1 MGNGPVETFNFQCL
15 STSALDVT
23 AHDTIPGVSDSV
35 CLPSAASAV
44 PTTTVTPRHSALVRV
59 THWITALCF
68 LALLVSGAEIVVSH
82 PRFYWGETGNDLTPT
97 LFKLPIPASRTL
109 VPTGYGYQMPDQ
121 NGWSRYLH
129 FQSAW
134 ILVFTGLLY
143 VISISMNGYLRKSLL
158 PGKAD
163 LSVRAFSLAIVD
175 HLRFKRPSEAEA
187 WSYNLLQRFSYLFV
201 IFVLFP
207 LVIWT
212 GLAMSPAFV
221 SAVPAA
227 VNVLG
232 GQQSARTLHF
242 LVSLA
247 LVLFLLVHVGMVW
260 FAGFRSRM
268 RAMITG
274 RVVISRADININMER
289 T

>member
-1 MGNGPVETFNFQCL
+1 M
-15 STSALDVT
+15 SDSACVPSSVT
-23 AHDTIPGVSDSV
+23 A
-35 CLPSAASAV
+35 V
-44 PTTTVTPRHSALVRV
+44 PVAKVIARHSALVRV
-59 THWITALCF
+59 THWITTLCF
-68 LALLVSGAEIVVSH
+68 FALLVSGVEIVISH

-109 VPTGYGYQMPDQ
+109 VPTGYGYVLPDQ

-129 FQSAW
+129 FQAAW
-134 ILVFTGLLY
+134 VVVFTGLLY
-143 VISISMNGYLRKSLL
+143 LISGVLTKHFSKNLLPQGADFSWREFSISITK
-158 PGKAD
+158 
-163 LSVRAFSLAIVD
+163 
-175 HLRFKRPSEAEA
+175 HLRFERPSRAET
-187 WSYNLLQRFSYLFV
+187 WSYNLIQRLAYLFV

-212 GLAMSPAFV
+212 GVAMSPAFV
-221 SAVPAA
+221 SAFPAT

-242 LVSLA
+242 FVSVA
-247 LVLFLLVHVGMVW
+247 LLLFLIVHVVMVCL
-260 FAGFRSRM
+260 AGFKSRM

-274 RVVISRADININMER
+274 RAATPLER

>member
-1 MGNGPVETFNFQCL
+1 V
-15 STSALDVT
+15 
-23 AHDTIPGVSDSV
+23 I
-35 CLPSAASAV
+35 
-44 PTTTVTPRHSALVRV
+44 
-59 THWITALCF
+59 
-68 LALLVSGAEIVVSH
+68 SH

-97 LFKLPIPASRTL
+97 LFKLPIPASRAL
-109 VPTGYGYQMPDQ
+109 VPTGYGYVLPDQ

-134 ILVFTGLLY
+134 VVVLTGFLY
-143 VISISMNGYLRKSLL
+143 VISSFFTGHLRKNLL
-158 PGKAD
+158 PGGAD
-163 LSVRAFSLAIVD
+163 LSWRALSTATAS
-175 HLRFKRPSEAEA
+175 HLRFKRPSVAEA
-187 WSYNLLQRFSYLFV
+187 WSYNLLQRISYLFV

-221 SAVPAA
+221 SAVPAT
-227 VNVLG
+227 VNLLG

-242 LVSLA
+242 FVSLA
-247 LVLFLLVHVGMVW
+247 LLLFVLVHVVMV
-260 FAGFRSRM
+260 FIAGFWSRM

-274 RVVISRADININMER
+274 RAGTDMER